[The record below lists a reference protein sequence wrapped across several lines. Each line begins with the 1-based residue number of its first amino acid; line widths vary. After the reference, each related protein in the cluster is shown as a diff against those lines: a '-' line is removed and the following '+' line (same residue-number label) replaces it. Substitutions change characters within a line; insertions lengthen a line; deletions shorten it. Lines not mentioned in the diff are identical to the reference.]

1 MIESPGSLKG
11 PGVSHRKDT
20 QLANGLIVSSD
31 DIRKAVAQAEEEEKR
46 ALKLARKQDIANG
59 KPPRKEL
66 HPDRIIKPGKD
77 IVLGYIKNPNRR
89 ETPRCTIKVMT
100 RDTNGYTGS
109 NGYKF
114 LMSIPMVRNRE
125 LADKIADD
133 LRKFTDYILDEYDI
147 PKRIRK

>member
-1 MIESPGSLKG
+1 M
-11 PGVSHRKDT
+11 
-20 QLANGLIVSSD
+20 ANGLIVSSD
-31 DIRKAVAQAEEEEKR
+31 DILRAVAQAEEEEKR
-46 ALKLARKQDIANG
+46 ALKLAREQDIANG

-77 IVLGYIKNPNRR
+77 IVLDYIKNPNRR

-114 LMSIPMVRNRE
+114 LMSVPMVRNRE
-125 LADKIADD
+125 LADKIAED
-133 LRKFTDYILDEYDI
+133 LRQFVDYILDEYDI
-147 PKRIRK
+147 PKRVRK